1 MEYLARVNPKYFAAM
16 ALFMAKQD
24 VRYYLNGIS
33 VEPHP
38 DGGAIIVA
46 TDGHRLAVIHDPD
59 GWCTQQI
66 IVGEIK
72 KPLLDAC
79 KKRARR
85 HYQEE
90 APAALWIGQHGSVV
104 TRLPAVQSGEKAEH
118 LAPADLFGEL
128 CLFNCRTS
136 IVDGV
141 FPNWRR
147 LLSMK
152 RNRTADPFPTI
163 NAGYLNDVSLAQDI
177 ILGKGSFG
185 RGTYVRG
192 VSIETVGANCSIVVR
207 TLGSDLHDRFVALI
221 MPMHQDP
228 AEAILPSFLPQEVA
242 PTVEMKTT
250 LDDRRD
256 PAVVAREHGWKV
268 GTKLISDDAHN
279 REIILITAL
288 GEASML
294 AKSIYRK
301 GAVVKE
307 PKETS
312 WTLSCRDWKVHL

>member
-1 MEYLARVNPKYFAAM
+1 MPGHLGRPTGRTSETTAMEYLARVNPKYFAAM

-66 IVGEIK
+66 IVGDIK

-104 TRLPAVQSGEKAEH
+104 TRLPAVQAGEKAEH
-118 LAPADLFGEL
+118 VAPADLFGEL

-136 IVDGV
+136 IVDGI

-147 LLSMK
+147 VINTERSG
-152 RNRTADPFPTI
+152 DQEHFPTI
-163 NAGYLNDVSLAQDI
+163 NASYLNDVSLAQDI
-177 ILGKGSFG
+177 ILGK
-185 RGTYVRG
+185 TNHVRG
-192 VSIETVGANCSIVVR
+192 VSMRSFGETCSIVVR
-207 TLGSDLHDRFVALI
+207 TLGGDLHDRFVAII
-221 MPMHQDP
+221 MPMRQDRP
-228 AEAILPSFLPQEVA
+228 ATMLPSFLPQ
-242 PTVEMKTT
+242 
-250 LDDRRD
+250 D
-256 PAVVAREHGWKV
+256 PAPVQ
-268 GTKLISDDAHN
+268 
-279 REIILITAL
+279 
-288 GEASML
+288 
-294 AKSIYRK
+294 
-301 GAVVKE
+301 
-307 PKETS
+307 P
-312 WTLSCRDWKVHL
+312 